1 MKKIIVMGVGNYI
14 LSDEGVGIHVIRE
27 LEKMQWPENVEIYDC
42 GTTGIL
48 SFHKF
53 VEADILIAID
63 AIALKEEPGTVRVYN
78 KDDIMLSK
86 VPMKI
91 SPHQIGFQETLFQ
104 AELHSHAP
112 EVVTLIGV
120 VPESY
125 AAGTELSECIAE
137 KLPEIVEMTV
147 KYINKYVEELKAKSA
162 AELNEELVAAKK
174 ELFNLR
180 FQNATN
186 QLENTS
192 RIKEVRKNIARIQTV
207 IAEKT
212 KLA

>member
-14 LSDEGVGIHVIRE
+14 LSDEGVGIHVIKE

-53 VEADILIAID
+53 VEADILIAVD
-63 AIALKEEPGTVRVYN
+63 AIALKEEPGTIKVYN
-78 KDDIMLSK
+78 KDDIMLSR

-125 AAGTELSECIAE
+125 AAGTELSQCIAE
-137 KLPEIVEMTV
+137 RLPEIIEITAQ
-147 KYINKYVEELKAKSA
+147 YINRYIEEYK
-162 AELNEELVAAKK
+162 VC
-174 ELFNLR
+174 
-180 FQNATN
+180 
-186 QLENTS
+186 
-192 RIKEVRKNIARIQTV
+192 
-207 IAEKT
+207 
-212 KLA
+212 

>member
-1 MKKIIVMGVGNYI
+1 MKKIVVMGVGNYI
-14 LSDEGVGIHVIRE
+14 LTDEGVGIHVIRE

-63 AIALKEEPGTVRVYN
+63 SIALREEPGTIRVYQ

-104 AELHSHAP
+104 CLIQKTA
-112 EVVTLIGV
+112 TL
-120 VPESY
+120 
-125 AAGTELSECIAE
+125 L
-137 KLPEIVEMTV
+137 L
-147 KYINKYVEELKAKSA
+147 
-162 AELNEELVAAKK
+162 
-174 ELFNLR
+174 
-180 FQNATN
+180 ATN
-186 QLENTS
+186 LMMQL
-192 RIKEVRKNIARIQTV
+192 RINILSLIKFKRSKPV
-207 IAEKT
+207 
-212 KLA
+212 

>member
-63 AIALKEEPGTVRVYN
+63 AIALKEEPGTIRVYN

-137 KLPEIVEMTV
+137 VLPEIVKITV
-147 KYINKYVEELKAKSA
+147 EYINKYVEEY
-162 AELNEELVAAKK
+162 
-174 ELFNLR
+174 
-180 FQNATN
+180 
-186 QLENTS
+186 
-192 RIKEVRKNIARIQTV
+192 KNS
-207 IAEKT
+207 
-212 KLA
+212 

>member
-14 LSDEGVGIHVIRE
+14 LSDEGVGIHVINE
-27 LEKMQWPENVEIYDC
+27 LEKMEWPENVEIYDA

-53 VEADILIAID
+53 TEADILIAVD
-63 AIALKEEPGTVRVYN
+63 AIALKEEPGTIRVYQ

-104 AELHSHAP
+104 AELHSKSP
-112 EVVTLIGV
+112 EIVTLIGV

-125 AAGTELSECIAE
+125 NAGTELSSCIAE
-137 KLPEIVEMTV
+137 VLPDIINLTIE
-147 KYINKYVEELKAKSA
+147 YINKYLEEYK
-162 AELNEELVAAKK
+162 
-174 ELFNLR
+174 
-180 FQNATN
+180 
-186 QLENTS
+186 
-192 RIKEVRKNIARIQTV
+192 
-207 IAEKT
+207 
-212 KLA
+212 

>member
-14 LSDEGVGIHVIRE
+14 LSDEGIGIHIIKE

-63 AIALKEEPGTVRVYN
+63 AISLKEEPGTIKVYN

-112 EVVTLIGV
+112 EIVTLIGV

-125 AAGTELSECIAE
+125 MAGTELSECIKE
-137 KLPEIVEMTV
+137 VFPNIMTITID
-147 KYINKYVEELKAKSA
+147 YINKYVEEYK
-162 AELNEELVAAKK
+162 
-174 ELFNLR
+174 
-180 FQNATN
+180 
-186 QLENTS
+186 
-192 RIKEVRKNIARIQTV
+192 
-207 IAEKT
+207 
-212 KLA
+212 

>member
-63 AIALKEEPGTVRVYN
+63 AIALKEEPGTVRVYT

-125 AAGTELSECIAE
+125 AAGTELSECVAE
-137 KLPEIVEMTV
+137 KLPEIVDMTV
-147 KYINKYVEELKAKSA
+147 KYINKYVEEY
-162 AELNEELVAAKK
+162 
-174 ELFNLR
+174 
-180 FQNATN
+180 
-186 QLENTS
+186 
-192 RIKEVRKNIARIQTV
+192 KNC
-207 IAEKT
+207 
-212 KLA
+212 